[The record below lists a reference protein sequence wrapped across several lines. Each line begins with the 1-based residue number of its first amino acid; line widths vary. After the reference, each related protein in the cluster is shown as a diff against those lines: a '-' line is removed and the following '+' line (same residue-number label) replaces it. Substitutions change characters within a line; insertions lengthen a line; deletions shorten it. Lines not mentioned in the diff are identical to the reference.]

1 LFIGLLVLAWTV
13 LGTVG
18 FTDWDPRIALGAGLV
33 FMAGLLR
40 WG

>member
-1 LFIGLLVLAWTV
+1 V